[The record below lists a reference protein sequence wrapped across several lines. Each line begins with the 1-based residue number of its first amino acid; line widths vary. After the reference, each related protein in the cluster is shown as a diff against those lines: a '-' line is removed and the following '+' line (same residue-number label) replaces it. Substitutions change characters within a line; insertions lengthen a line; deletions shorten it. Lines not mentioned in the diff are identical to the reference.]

1 MLTPNP
7 DCVILLTGDAEVI
20 YKRKEELS
28 VNEIKNYIQFYKKYL
43 DAKGINYKIID
54 TVENDIDK
62 TLIIAK
68 NNLEFQ
74 LNER

>member
-54 TVENDIDK
+54 TV
-62 TLIIAK
+62 
-68 NNLEFQ
+68 
-74 LNER
+74 